1 MTHENRRR
9 STLNTLISA
18 RRSGVVAI
26 CGDPGVENGLSY
38 MIYFPVLEII
48 YIVRADWGSEYFDID
63 CGNWLAQALGEF
75 AVRQDTYTLTELGI
89 DETHFL
95 RTELNSLLWH
105 MAHDESE
112 APRNFNMDRLVFRDS
127 SYTLFGSGDLE
138 TDLEQ
143 YHKNAPDGRGY
154 WRNRYARLR
163 FR

>member
-1 MTHENRRR
+1 MTHENHLR
-9 STLNTLISA
+9 STLNSLLSA
-18 RRSGVVAI
+18 RRSGVIAL

-38 MIYFPVLEII
+38 MIYFSVLEII
-48 YIVRADWGSEYFDID
+48 YIVRADWGCEYFDVSSK
-63 CGNWLAQALGEF
+63 GLLARALDEF
-75 AVRQDTYTLTELGI
+75 AAREDTYTLAELGI

-95 RTELNSLLWH
+95 RTELNDLLWH
-105 MAHDESE
+105 MAHDECE
-112 APRNFNMDRLVFRDS
+112 APGNFNMGRLVFHGP

-143 YHKNAPDGRGY
+143 YSRSAPVGRGD

>member
-1 MTHENRRR
+1 MTNENRLR
-9 STLNTLISA
+9 STLNSLLST

-48 YIVRADWGSEYFDID
+48 YVVHDDWGSEYFDVS
-63 CGNWLAQALGEF
+63 CKGWLAQALGEF
-75 AVRQDTYTLTELGI
+75 AAREDTYTLTELGI
-89 DETHFL
+89 DETRFL
-95 RTELNSLLWH
+95 RSELNSLLWH

-112 APRNFNMDRLVFRDS
+112 APGHFNMDRLVFHGP

-143 YHKNAPDGRGY
+143 YRRNAPAGRGD

-163 FR
+163 FS